1 MPADLAAVQADDALL
16 DMIGGAGYSPGD
28 DHDELTRVLAGWRQE
43 MDAEPFSDL
52 VDIDTALAAIRAGR
66 RPVRRR
72 NPVFGSIAGAAAVVV
87 IAFSAV
93 GLVAKSA
100 QPGDRLWGVT
110 QTLYGDYARSVETAA
125 AVRTELN
132 EARTALK
139 QGDPER
145 ARASLQR
152 VQKQLPAIGDTEGRT
167 DLAARSQELEQ
178 QVVQSSGQPME
189 GSPTQV
195 PSKIDGRTPSKPG
208 QPPIL
213 TPGSW
218 PSSWPGQPGSAPDKP
233 APAPESGSAPGQPG
247 SGSDKPAPAPGQ
259 PGSVPGQPGS
269 GSDKLAPAPESGSAP
284 GQPGSG
290 SDQPGSGSVQPRPT
304 HGPPGSHGQLGPP
317 HDWQR
322 PPARPGLPNEQP
334 GPPHGQP
341 GFPEFPGPP
350 G

>member
-43 MDAEPFSDL
+43 MDAEPLGEL

-66 RPVRRR
+66 RPVHRR
-72 NPVFGSIAGAAAVVV
+72 NPVFGSIAAAAAVVV
-87 IAFSAV
+87 IAFSSV

-110 QTLYGDYARSVETAA
+110 QVLYGDYARSVETAA

-152 VQKQLPAIGDTEGRT
+152 VQNQLPAISEAEGHT
-167 DLAARSQELEQ
+167 DLTARSRELEQ
-178 QVVQSSGQPME
+178 QMVQSSGQPME
-189 GSPTQV
+189 GPSTQV

-208 QPPIL
+208 QPPMML

-218 PSSWPGQPGSAPDKP
+218 PSSWPGQPGS
-233 APAPESGSAPGQPG
+233 ES
-247 SGSDKPAPAPGQ
+247 GQ
-259 PGSVPGQPGS
+259 PGSVSDRPGPGPADRPGPEDRPGPGPADRPGPRPDRPRPGSDLSGS
-269 GSDKLAPAPESGSAP
+269 GSDLS
-284 GQPGSG
+284 GSG
-290 SDQPGSGSVQPRPT
+290 SGQPSPPPDQPRPP
-304 HGPPGSHGQLGPP
+304 HRPGSHGQLGPP

-322 PPARPGLPNEQP
+322 PHGQPGSPPGQP

-350 G
+350 SS

>member
-1 MPADLAAVQADDALL
+1 VPGRDDFPRGGYFNGDPYEMPADLAAVQADDALL
-16 DMIGGAGYSPGD
+16 DMIGGAGCSPGD

-43 MDAEPFSDL
+43 MDAEPFSEL

-152 VQKQLPAIGDTEGRT
+152 VQNQLPAVSEAEGHT
-167 DLAARSQELEQ
+167 DLTARSRELEQ

-189 GSPTQV
+189 GPSSQA

-208 QPPIL
+208 QPPSF

-218 PSSWPGQPGSAPDKP
+218 PSWPGRP
-233 APAPESGSAPGQPG
+233 GSAPGQQGPV
-247 SGSDKPAPAPGQ
+247 AGQ
-259 PGSVPGQPGS
+259 AG
-269 GSDKLAPAPESGSAP
+269 
-284 GQPGSG
+284 
-290 SDQPGSGSVQPRPT
+290 
-304 HGPPGSHGQLGPP
+304 
-317 HDWQR
+317 
-322 PPARPGLPNEQP
+322 
-334 GPPHGQP
+334 
-341 GFPEFPGPP
+341 
-350 G
+350 